1 MSQSML
7 IMATPDCC
15 EQYLCLG
22 EISIKSTV
30 CRAAGKMIKNPFERT
45 PLRPLKPV
53 EEKK

>member
-1 MSQSML
+1 ML

-15 EQYLCLG
+15 EQYLRLG

-30 CRAAGKMIKNPFERT
+30 CKAAGKMIKNPFERAQWC
-45 PLRPLKPV
+45 PLKPV